1 MNDHLQTEYFAYC
14 ESDLDSFVCKSVKGR
29 LKKAIAQWNAIHA
42 SEFILQT
49 IEQGYKI
56 PFITSPTPFV
66 KNNNNS
72 AFEHATFVDEAI
84 LDLLSDSRVEE
95 VYERPV
101 ILNPLSVSVQ
111 SCGKKRLILDLRHIN
126 LFIYKQKFKCEDL
139 ATLREMSKPGDLFFT
154 FDLKSGYHH
163 LDIFPEHRQFLS
175 FSWCLNNCTHPRF
188 FHFTILPF
196 GLSSAPYIFTKLLRP
211 VVCHW
216 RAQGIP
222 MVVYLDDGIG
232 ASGDFDRCSSFSS
245 TVRTTLA
252 DLGFVLN
259 EEKSSWSPLSRIT
272 WLGCVIDSNAGVI
285 QASQRRI
292 DKLQNLLDKMCDSID
307 NTSCVYVCRVKCV
320 ASIVGCI
327 ISLSICCG
335 SVTRIMSRYLHF
347 VVNSRGNWNSLV
359 VLDGPAQREL
369 LFWRSNLKSLNGI
382 PFWKSCTVPVKVVY
396 SDASGSGCGAH
407 VNFDNRIFQA
417 NWSEAE
423 CAKSSTWR
431 ELAAVKLALSSYIE
445 QVKNSH
451 VAWYSDNQNVVSI
464 IECGSKVRELQDL
477 ALEIFVLRST
487 NKVCVSPV
495 WIPRDLN
502 CTADSISKIIDFD
515 DYTVKEEVFVYLD
528 SLWGPHTIDRF
539 ACFYN
544 TKLTRFNSRFF
555 QPGTEAVDALL
566 QNWHYDVNWVV
577 PPSRL
582 LAKVSR
588 T

>member
-1 MNDHLQTEYFAYC
+1 
-14 ESDLDSFVCKSVKGR
+14 
-29 LKKAIAQWNAIHA
+29 
-42 SEFILQT
+42 
-49 IEQGYKI
+49 
-56 PFITSPTPFV
+56 
-66 KNNNNS
+66 
-72 AFEHATFVDEAI
+72 
-84 LDLLSDSRVEE
+84 
-95 VYERPV
+95 
-101 ILNPLSVSVQ
+101 
-111 SCGKKRLILDLRHIN
+111 
-126 LFIYKQKFKCEDL
+126 
-139 ATLREMSKPGDLFFT
+139 
-154 FDLKSGYHH
+154 
-163 LDIFPEHRQFLS
+163 
-175 FSWCLNNCTHPRF
+175 
-188 FHFTILPF
+188 
-196 GLSSAPYIFTKLLRP
+196 
-211 VVCHW
+211 
-216 RAQGIP
+216 

-577 PPSRL
+577 PPISLIGKSIAHMRL
-582 LAKVSR
+582 CNARGSLLVPLWRSSYYWTLLCHDGVHWNPFVHDWVVLPPFSDVFVIGKAKNNLLNSNPNRAPVLALFIDFSVPPRRGLSGDFCASCSCAAH
-588 T
+588 